1 MTSTPPNPDSPS
13 RSDTPSIARPP
24 TNTDRPPLPGY
35 RLAKLEVYNWGTFDG
50 AVYSVQPRGQTT
62 LLVGENGSGKSTLV
76 DALLTLLVRPQTRNY
91 NVAAGAAR
99 NERDE
104 KTYIRGAYDR
114 TVGEGGRPQIQ
125 YLRNGNGHY
134 TALLASFS
142 NAASDSIFSICQVL
156 YLNNENAV
164 EKVYAYCE
172 SERGIVR
179 DLGELG
185 TGSSIARTLKERGF
199 KTTSSYKEY
208 FQWLQRKTGFLAKA
222 MDIFNQTVAVKDVQ
236 RLDEFIRQH
245 MLERK
250 PFNERVGRLLTH
262 FAELSEAHRMLV
274 RVRQQDELLR
284 PIVEAGQRYQTRL
297 EELELAKLRLSAIR
311 FFFADRAVQLLEP
324 LCSQWQQQIQNFNED
339 ILRLEK
345 LQDRLR
351 NEIARL
357 ELEIENAGGDRLRQ
371 LPGLIEQAEAI
382 AKVKANY
389 RARFESQLISAG
401 ISVQVTSPEQFAKVR
416 KESHARRTKL
426 LDERQQKRSQESAL
440 QFEIGSLTRQ
450 LFVDRSEAEALEKR
464 KGNLPE
470 SFIAVRDAIC
480 RDLKLAPS
488 DLPFAA
494 ELIAVNPKEREW
506 ESSVEQVLH
515 SFARSLLVSP
525 DYYARVA
532 GYVDRTRLVDGRGQG
547 QRLVYLRVGSKAK
560 LGQSPQS
567 SSPTVT
573 STSQPINSHAR
584 LMHKLEF
591 PDHPLAPWVRSEIQS
606 RFDYVACETI
616 EEFQKLDAAAMTKNR
631 HIKSGNARHE
641 KDDRQMP
648 DDRRHFVLG
657 WDNRQK
663 RLSLA
668 EAIRRGNEDLQQL
681 QARSQ
686 KLNAET
692 DRITGAIE
700 ALDQA
705 LQTEDFD
712 AIDNSRH
719 EFEASQLRLER
730 QRIEE
735 SDDRIREL
743 KAQCS
748 DRRAEAMGHQ
758 QDRDHAIAQRTM
770 RERELNDGN
779 CLLEAGRSTLRRAA
793 ADGTLPQASEQFDS
807 LQDSLKEPLS
817 VQNLGTL
824 PSETERLQREYVE
837 RLQERLVPIARDMTS
852 GMTRFLKKFPD
863 EQIDLDADVGSLS
876 SFVALFERISVDD
889 LPKHEERF
897 KRRLNE
903 NVLNEIGLLH
913 GGLEDERD
921 EIRDKIEQLNTA
933 LKLLEWKTGT
943 FMRLEPTDVQDR
955 EIQDFRRDLAGCLTG
970 TLDGSPEANETT
982 FVRIEKFVAKL
993 RDDGNTRWREKVVDV
1008 RNWFNFAA
1016 REIIKE
1022 TGEPRS
1028 YYDGGTGQSGGEKGK
1043 LAFLV
1048 LVAAIAYQYD
1058 LDPDS
1063 TMSERFQFVMVDE
1076 MFSRSDDAHAE
1087 YALDLFARFGLQ
1099 LLIVAPLDAKA
1110 RVTEP
1115 YVGTYLHVVKNK
1127 QTNRSELIA
1136 ITADQLN
1143 DFVDA

>member
-1 MTSTPPNPDSPS
+1 MTLT
-13 RSDTPSIARPP
+13 P
-24 TNTDRPPLPGY
+24 TNSDRPPLPGY

-50 AVYSVQPRGQTT
+50 AVYSVLPRGQTT

-91 NVAAGAAR
+91 NVAAGATK

-114 TVGEGGRPQIQ
+114 TIGEGGRPQIQ
-125 YLRNGNGHY
+125 YLRNGTGHY
-134 TALLASFS
+134 TALLACFS
-142 NAASDSIFSICQVL
+142 NAAAGTVFTICQVL

-185 TGSSIARTLKERGF
+185 TGSSIARTLKDRGF

-236 RLDEFIRQH
+236 RLDDFIRQH

-250 PFNERVGRLLTH
+250 PWNERVGRLLTH

-284 PIVEAGQRYQTRL
+284 PIVEAGRRYQLRL
-297 EELELAKLRLSAIR
+297 EELDLAKLRLSAIR
-311 FFFADRAVQLLEP
+311 YFFADRTVQLLEP
-324 LCSQWQQQIQNFNED
+324 MCSQWQQQIQNLNED
-339 ILRLEK
+339 IVLLEK
-345 LQDRLR
+345 RQDRLR
-351 NEIARL
+351 NEMARL

-389 RARFESQLISAG
+389 RARFESQLMTAG
-401 ISVQVTSPEQFAKVR
+401 ITVQVTSPDQFAKVR
-416 KESHARRTKL
+416 KESHARRVKL
-426 LDERQQKRSQESAL
+426 LEERQQKRSQESAL

-450 LFVDRSEAEALEKR
+450 LVEDRSEAEALEKR

-532 GYVDRTRLVDGRGQG
+532 GYVDRTRLIDGRGQG
-547 QRLVYLRVGSKAK
+547 QRLVYLRVGSKSK
-560 LGQSPQS
+560 TGQ
-567 SSPTVT
+567 PT
-573 STSQPINSHAR
+573 SGAQPTTAQPTLIQ
-584 LMHKLEF
+584 KLEF
-591 PDHPLAPWVRSEIQS
+591 PDHPLTPWVRSEIQQ

-616 EEFQKLDAAAMTKNR
+616 DEFQKLDSAAMTKNR

-668 EAIRRGNEDLQQL
+668 DAIRRGNEDLQQL
-681 QARSQ
+681 QTRSQ
-686 KLNAET
+686 RLNAET
-692 DRITGAIE
+692 DRITSAVE

-705 LQTEDFD
+705 LKTEEFD

-719 EFEASQLRLER
+719 EFEASQLKMER

-743 KAQCS
+743 KKQSA
-748 DRRAEAMGHQ
+748 DRKAEAMGHQ
-758 QDRDHAIAQRTM
+758 QDRDQAIAQRTM

-779 CLLEAGRSTLRRAA
+779 RLLESARVTLRRA
-793 ADGTLPQASEQFDS
+793 GTEGVLVQASEQFDS
-807 LQDSLKEPLS
+807 LNDSLKEPLS
-817 VQNLGTL
+817 IQNLGTL
-824 PSETERLQREYVE
+824 PADTERLQREQVDS
-837 RLQERLVPIARDMTS
+837 LQERLVPIARDMTS

-863 EQIDLDADVGSLS
+863 EQIDLDADVAALS

-913 GGLEDERD
+913 GGLEDERQ

-970 TLDGSPEANETT
+970 TLDGSPEANEAT

-1058 LDPDS
+1058 LDPDA
-1063 TMSERFQFVMVDE
+1063 TQSERFQFVMVDE

-1127 QTNRSELIA
+1127 QTNRSELLS
-1136 ITADQLN
+1136 ITADELK
-1143 DFVDA
+1143 DFIEA

>member
-1 MTSTPPNPDSPS
+1 MTTTKAHSGSPLN
-13 RSDTPSIARPP
+13 A
-24 TNTDRPPLPGY
+24 DRPPLPGY

-91 NVAAGAAR
+91 NVAAGATR

-142 NAASDSIFSICQVL
+142 NAAADTVFTICQVL

-185 TGSSIARTLKERGF
+185 TGSSIARTLKDRGF

-250 PFNERVGRLLTH
+250 PWNERVGRLLTH

-284 PIVEAGQRYQTRL
+284 PIVESGQRYQLRL
-297 EELELAKLRLSAIR
+297 AELDLAKLRLHAIR
-311 FFFADRAVQLLEP
+311 FFFADRTVQLLEP
-324 LCSQWQQQIQNFNED
+324 MCSQWLQQIQNLNED
-339 ILRLEK
+339 IVRLEK

-416 KESHARRTKL
+416 KESHARRAKR
-426 LDERQQKRSQESAL
+426 LDERLQKRSLESAL

-450 LFVDRSEAEALEKR
+450 LSEDRSEAEALEKR

-525 DYYARVA
+525 DFYARVA

-547 QRLVYLRVGSKAK
+547 QRLVYLRVGSKSK
-560 LGQSPQS
+560 TGQLS
-567 SSPTVT
+567 SV
-573 STSQPINSHAR
+573 SQPSEAQTR

-591 PDHPLAPWVRSEIQS
+591 PDHPLSPWVRSEIRS

-616 EEFQKLDAAAMTKNR
+616 EEFQKLDSAAMTKNR

-668 EAIRRGNEDLQQL
+668 EAIRRASEDLQQL
-681 QARSQ
+681 HTRSQ

-692 DRITGAIE
+692 DRITGAVE

-705 LQTEDFD
+705 LKTEDFD

-719 EFEASQLRLER
+719 EYEASQMRLER

-743 KAQCS
+743 KAHCS
-748 DRRAEAMGHQ
+748 DRRAEALGHQ
-758 QDRDHAIAQRTM
+758 QDRDSAIAQRTM

-779 CLLEAGRSTLRRAA
+779 RLLEGARSALLRAESE
-793 ADGTLPQASEQFDS
+793 GTLDQASEQFDS
-807 LQDSLKEPLS
+807 LQDDLKEPLS
-817 VQNLGTL
+817 IQNLGTL
-824 PSETERLQREYVE
+824 PGETERLQREHVD
-837 RLQERLVPIARDMTS
+837 RLQERLIPIARDMTS

-921 EIRDKIEQLNTA
+921 EIRDKIEQLNSA
-933 LKLLEWKTGT
+933 LKLLEWKAGT

-970 TLDGSPEANETT
+970 TLDGSPEANEST

-1016 REIIKE
+1016 REIVKE
-1022 TGEPRS
+1022 TGEARS

-1058 LDPDS
+1058 LDPDA
-1063 TMSERFQFVMVDE
+1063 TKSERFQFVMVDE

-1127 QTNRSELIA
+1127 QTNRSELIS
-1136 ITADQLN
+1136 ITASQLN
-1143 DFVDA
+1143 DYVEA

>member
-1 MTSTPPNPDSPS
+1 MTTTHSKSRKTIDQNMPS
-13 RSDTPSIARPP
+13 DLP
-24 TNTDRPPLPGY
+24 TNEISPTGSDRPPLPGY

-91 NVAAGAAR
+91 NVAAGASR

-114 TVGEGGRPQIQ
+114 TVGDGGRPQIQ

-142 NAASDSIFSICQVL
+142 NAAAGSMFTICQVL

-164 EKVYAYCE
+164 EKVYAYCD

-185 TGSSIARTLKERGF
+185 TGSSIARTLKDRGF

-250 PFNERVGRLLTH
+250 PWNERVGRLLTH

-284 PIVEAGQRYQTRL
+284 PIVEAGQRYQSRL
-297 EELELAKLRLSAIR
+297 EELELSKLRLSAIR
-311 FFFADRAVQLLEP
+311 FFFADRTVQLLEP
-324 LCSQWQQQIQNFNED
+324 MCSQWQQQIQNLNED

-351 NEIARL
+351 SEIARL
-357 ELEIENAGGDRLRQ
+357 EFEIENAGGDRLRQ

-389 RARFESQLISAG
+389 RARFESQLVSAG

-416 KESHARRTKL
+416 KESHARRAKL
-426 LDERQQKRSQESAL
+426 LEERQQKRTQESSL

-450 LFVDRSEAEALEKR
+450 LFEDRSEAEALEKR

-525 DYYARVA
+525 DFYARVA
-532 GYVDRTRLVDGRGQG
+532 GYVDRTRLVDGRGHG

-560 LGQSPQS
+560 SGPLTPASQAS
-567 SSPTVT
+567 SSQ
-573 STSQPINSHAR
+573 SR

-591 PDHPLAPWVRSEIQS
+591 PDHPLVPWVRSEIQS

-616 EEFQKLDAAAMTKNR
+616 EEFQKLDSAAMTKNR

-668 EAIRRGNEDLQQL
+668 EAIRRGTEDLQQL
-681 QARSQ
+681 QTRSQ
-686 KLNAET
+686 KLHAET

-705 LQTEDFD
+705 LKTEDFD

-719 EFEASQLRLER
+719 EFEASQLKLER

-748 DRRAEAMGHQ
+748 DRRAEAVGHQ
-758 QDRDHAIAQRTM
+758 QDRDQAIAQRTM
-770 RERELNDGN
+770 RERELYDGN
-779 CLLEAGRSTLRRAA
+779 RLLESARSALRRAA
-793 ADGTLPQASEQFDS
+793 TEGTLTSATEQFES

-817 VQNLGTL
+817 IQNLGTL
-824 PSETERLQREYVE
+824 PGETERLQRECVD
-837 RLQERLVPIARDMTS
+837 RLQERLVPIAREMTS

-863 EQIDLDADVGSLS
+863 EQIELDADVGSLS

-933 LKLLEWKTGT
+933 LKLLEWKSGT

-970 TLDGSPEANETT
+970 TLDGSPEANEAT

-1016 REIIKE
+1016 REIVKE

-1058 LDPDS
+1058 LDPDA
-1063 TMSERFQFVMVDE
+1063 TTSERFQFVMVDE

-1127 QTNRSELIA
+1127 QTNRSELIS

-1143 DFVDA
+1143 DFVDS

>member
-1 MTSTPPNPDSPS
+1 M
-13 RSDTPSIARPP
+13 
-24 TNTDRPPLPGY
+24 TNTPINSDRPPLPGY

-50 AVYSVQPRGQTT
+50 SVYSVQPRGQTT

-76 DALLTLLVRPQTRNY
+76 DALLTLLVRPQSRNY
-91 NVAAGAAR
+91 NVAAGATK

-134 TALLASFS
+134 TALLASFT
-142 NAASDSIFSICQVL
+142 NAAADTVFSVCQVL
-156 YLNNENAV
+156 YLNNDNAV
-164 EKVYAYCE
+164 EKVYAYSE

-185 TGSSIARTLKERGF
+185 TGSSIARTLKDRGF

-208 FQWLQRKTGFLAKA
+208 FQWLQRKTGFRPKA

-250 PFNERVGRLLTH
+250 PWNERVGRLLTH
-262 FAELSEAHRMLV
+262 FAELSEAHRMLL

-284 PIVEAGQRYQTRL
+284 PIVEAGQRYQLRL
-297 EELELAKLRLSAIR
+297 DELQLAKLRLSSIR
-311 FFFADRAVQLLEP
+311 PFFAHRAVQLLEP
-324 LCSQWQQQIQNFNED
+324 KCSHWQQQIQNGNED

-345 LQDRLR
+345 RLDRLR
-351 NEIARL
+351 NDIARL
-357 ELEIENAGGDRLRQ
+357 EMEIENAGGDRLRQ

-382 AKVKANY
+382 AKIKAMF
-389 RARFESQLISAG
+389 RARFESQLVSAG
-401 ISVQVTSPEQFAKVR
+401 ISVQLNSPDQFANVR
-416 KESHARRTKL
+416 TESHARRLKL
-426 LDERQQKRSQESAL
+426 LDERQQMRLLDSTL
-440 QFEIGSLTRQ
+440 QFEMGSLTRQ
-450 LFVDRSEAEALEKR
+450 LIEDRAEAEALEKR

-494 ELIAVNPKEREW
+494 ELIAIIPEEREW

-515 SFARSLLVSP
+515 SFARSLLVSS
-525 DYYARVA
+525 DYYARIA
-532 GYVDRTRLVDGRGQG
+532 TYVNRTRLIDGRGQG
-547 QRLVYLRVGSKAK
+547 QRLVYLHVGATAK
-560 LGQSPQS
+560 TGPSAS
-567 SSPTVT
+567 I
-573 STSQPINSHAR
+573 SQPRKGHAT
-584 LMHKLEF
+584 LFQKLEF
-591 PDHPLAPWVRSEIQS
+591 PEHPLSSWVRSEIHQ
-606 RFDYVACETI
+606 RFDYVACETM
-616 EEFQKLDAAAMTKNR
+616 EEFQKLDSAAMTKNR

-641 KDDRQMP
+641 KNDRQMP

-663 RLSLA
+663 RLNLA
-668 EAIRRGNEDLQQL
+668 DAIRRVNEDLQQL
-681 QARSQ
+681 QTRSQ
-686 KLNAET
+686 KLNAEA

-700 ALDQA
+700 SLDQV
-705 LQTEDFD
+705 LKTEDFD

-719 EFEASQLRLER
+719 DYDASQWKLER

-735 SDDRIREL
+735 TDDRIREL
-743 KAQCS
+743 KAQCA
-748 DRRAEAMGHQ
+748 DRRSEATGHQ
-758 QDRDHAIAQRTM
+758 QDRDLSIAQRTM
-770 RERELNDGN
+770 REREFSDGN
-779 CLLEAGRSTLRRAA
+779 RLLESARTTLRRALT
-793 ADGTLPQASEQFDS
+793 DGALALATEHFDS
-807 LQDSLKEPLS
+807 LHDALKEPLS
-817 VQNLGTL
+817 IQNMGTL
-824 PSETERLQREYVE
+824 PSETERLQREQVD
-837 RLQERLVPIARDMTS
+837 RLQERLIPVAKDMTS
-852 GMTRFLKKFPD
+852 GMTKFLKKFPD
-863 EQIDLDADVGSLS
+863 EQIDLDADVSSHS
-876 SFVALFERISVDD
+876 SFVALFERISIDD

-913 GGLEDERD
+913 GGLEDERA
-921 EIRDKIEQLNTA
+921 EIREKIEQLNTA
-933 LKLLEWKTGT
+933 LLLLEWKTGT

-955 EIQDFRRDLAGCLTG
+955 EIQDFRRDLATCLTG
-970 TLDGSPEANETT
+970 ILDGTPEANEAT

-1016 REIIKE
+1016 REIVKD

-1058 LDPDS
+1058 LDPDAALS
-1063 TMSERFQFVMVDE
+1063 DRFQFVMVDE

-1127 QTNRSELIA
+1127 QTNRSELLS
-1136 ITADQLN
+1136 ITADELK
-1143 DFVDA
+1143 DYVEATIV

>member
-1 MTSTPPNPDSPS
+1 MTLTPANS
-13 RSDTPSIARPP
+13 
-24 TNTDRPPLPGY
+24 DRPPLPGY

-50 AVYSVQPRGQTT
+50 AVYSVLPRGQTT

-91 NVAAGAAR
+91 NVAAGATK

-114 TVGEGGRPQIQ
+114 TIGEGGRPQIQ
-125 YLRNGNGHY
+125 YLRTGSGHY
-134 TALLASFS
+134 TALLACFS
-142 NAASDSIFSICQVL
+142 NAAAGTVFTICQVL

-172 SERGIVR
+172 LERGIVR

-185 TGSSIARTLKERGF
+185 TGSSIARTLKDRGF

-236 RLDEFIRQH
+236 RLDDFIRQH

-250 PFNERVGRLLTH
+250 PWNERVGRLLTH

-284 PIVEAGQRYQTRL
+284 PIVEAGQRYQLRL
-297 EELELAKLRLSAIR
+297 EELDLAKLRLSAIR
-311 FFFADRAVQLLEP
+311 YFFADRTVQLLEP
-324 LCSQWQQQIQNFNED
+324 MCSQWQQQIQNLNED

-351 NEIARL
+351 NEMARL

-382 AKVKANY
+382 AKVKATY
-389 RARFESQLISAG
+389 RARFESQLMTAG
-401 ISVQVTSPEQFAKVR
+401 ITVQVTSPDQFAKVR
-416 KESHARRTKL
+416 KESHARRVKL
-426 LDERQQKRSQESAL
+426 LEERQQKRSQESAL

-450 LFVDRSEAEALEKR
+450 LVEDRAEAEALEKR

-494 ELIAVNPKEREW
+494 ELIAVNPREREW

-532 GYVDRTRLVDGRGQG
+532 GYVDRTRLIDGRGQG
-547 QRLVYLRVGSKAK
+547 QRLVYLRVGSKSK
-560 LGQSPQS
+560 TG
-567 SSPTVT
+567 
-573 STSQPINSHAR
+573 QPIAGAHPSKAQAT
-584 LMHKLEF
+584 LIQKLEF
-591 PDHPLAPWVRSEIQS
+591 PDHPLTPWVRSEIQQ

-616 EEFQKLDAAAMTKNR
+616 EEFQKLDSAAMTKNR

-668 EAIRRGNEDLQQL
+668 DAIRRGNEDLQQL
-681 QARSQ
+681 QTRSQ
-686 KLNAET
+686 KLNVET
-692 DRITGAIE
+692 DRITSAVE

-705 LQTEDFD
+705 LKTEEFD

-719 EFEASQLRLER
+719 EFEASQLKLER

-743 KAQCS
+743 KKQSA
-748 DRRAEAMGHQ
+748 DRKAEAMGHQ
-758 QDRDHAIAQRTM
+758 QDRDQAIAQRTM

-779 CLLEAGRSTLRRAA
+779 RVLESAKVTLRRAA
-793 ADGTLPQASEQFDS
+793 TEGTLVRATEQFDS
-807 LQDSLKEPLS
+807 LQEALNEPLS
-817 VQNLGTL
+817 IQNLGTL
-824 PSETERLQREYVE
+824 PGDTERLQREQVDS
-837 RLQERLVPIARDMTS
+837 LQERLVPIARDMTS

-863 EQIDLDADVGSLS
+863 EQIDLDADVAALS

-913 GGLEDERD
+913 GGLEDERQ

-970 TLDGSPEANETT
+970 TLDGSPEANEAT

-1048 LVAAIAYQYD
+1048 LVAAIAYQYN
-1058 LDPDS
+1058 LDPDA
-1063 TMSERFQFVMVDE
+1063 TQSERFQFVMVDE

-1127 QTNRSELIA
+1127 QTNRSELLS
-1136 ITADQLN
+1136 ITADELK
-1143 DFVDA
+1143 DFVEA

>member
-1 MTSTPPNPDSPS
+1 MSNANSHGE
-13 RSDTPSIARPP
+13 
-24 TNTDRPPLPGY
+24 RPPLPGF
-35 RLAKLEVYNWGTFDG
+35 RLSKLEVYNWGTFDG
-50 AVYSVQPRGQTT
+50 TVYSVQPRGQTT

-91 NVAAGAAR
+91 NVAAGAAK

-114 TVGEGGRPQIQ
+114 TVGESGRPQIQ
-125 YLRNGNGHY
+125 YLRSGTGHY
-134 TALLASFS
+134 TALLAVFS
-142 NAASDSIFSICQVL
+142 NEAKNSVFTICQIL
-156 YLNNENAV
+156 YLNNENSV
-164 EKVYAYCE
+164 EKVYALSE
-172 SERGIVR
+172 SDRSIVR

-185 TGSSIARTLKERGF
+185 AGAAIARTLRDRGF
-199 KTTSSYKEY
+199 KTTGSYKEY
-208 FQWLQRKTGFLAKA
+208 FQWLQKKTGFRAKA

-250 PFNERVGRLLTH
+250 PWNERVGRLLSH
-262 FAELSEAHRMLV
+262 FNELSEAHRMLV

-284 PIVEAGQRYQTRL
+284 PIVEAGERYRVRL
-297 EELELAKLRLSAIR
+297 EEWTRSKELLAAVQY
-311 FFFADRAVQLLEP
+311 FFADRTVQLLEP
-324 LCSQWQQQIQNFNED
+324 ICSQWQQQIQNLNDD

-371 LPGLIEQAEAI
+371 LPGLIEQAESI
-382 AKVKANY
+382 AKSKAKF
-389 RARFESQLISAG
+389 RAMFEAQLQLAG
-401 ISVQVTSPEQFAKVR
+401 LVIQVTSPEQFAKVR
-416 KESHARRTKL
+416 KESHARRAKL
-426 LDERQQKRSQESAL
+426 VEERQTKRTQDGAL
-440 QFEIGSLTRQ
+440 QYQIGSLRQ
-450 LFVDRSEAEALEKR
+450 QLTEDRSELEALEKR

-470 SFIAVRDAIC
+470 SFISLRDTLC
-480 RDLKLAPS
+480 RDLKIAPS

-494 ELIAVNPKEREW
+494 ELISIIPKEREW
-506 ESSVEQVLH
+506 EASVEQVMY
-515 SFARSLLVSP
+515 SFARSLLVSQ
-525 DYYARVA
+525 DFYARVA

-547 QRLVYLRVGSKAK
+547 QRLVYLKVGSRA
-560 LGQSPQS
+560 GQEKQMTAPGNQGKQ
-567 SSPTVT
+567 TLLKK
-573 STSQPINSHAR
+573 I
-584 LMHKLEF
+584 EF
-591 PDHPLAPWVRSEIQS
+591 PDHPLVPWVRSEIQQ
-606 RFDYVACETI
+606 RFDYLACETI
-616 EEFQKLDAAAMTKNR
+616 EEFQRADSAAMTRNR

-648 DDRRHFVLG
+648 NDRRNFVLG

-668 EAIRRGNEDLQQL
+668 ESIREAESDLEQL
-681 QARSQ
+681 QSRSA
-686 KLNAET
+686 KLSVDI
-692 DRITGAIE
+692 DRITAAIE

-705 LQTEDFD
+705 LKTDDFD

-719 EFEASQLRLER
+719 EYEASQLKLER
-730 QRIEE
+730 QRLEE

-743 KAQCS
+743 KLQCS
-748 DRRAEAMGHQ
+748 DRRAEAAGHQ
-758 QDRDHAIAQRTM
+758 QDRDQAIAHRTT
-770 RERELNDGN
+770 REREL
-779 CLLEAGRSTLRRAA
+779 R
-793 ADGTLPQASEQFDS
+793 DGTRLLTTAQEKLQKAQSDGSLVIATQQFEALRS
-807 LQDSLKEPLS
+807 LIKEPLTIA
-817 VQNLGTL
+817 NLDAL
-824 PSETERLQREYVE
+824 PKKTEETYRDRSEQLKDRLIPAERDV
-837 RLQERLVPIARDMTS
+837 TS
-852 GMTRFLKKFPD
+852 GMSKFIRHFPD
-863 EQIDLDADVGSLS
+863 EQIDKDVNIESLS
-876 SFVALFERISVDD
+876 SFVALYERISMDD

-903 NVLNEIGLLH
+903 NVVNEIGLLH
-913 GGLEDERD
+913 GGLEDERQ
-921 EIRDKIEQLNTA
+921 EIRDKIEQLNSA
-933 LKLLEWKTGT
+933 LKLLEWKPGT
-943 FMRLEPTDVQDR
+943 YMRLEPSDVQDR
-955 EIQDFRRDLAGCLTG
+955 EIQDFRRDLSSCLSG
-970 TLDGSPEANETT
+970 TLDGTPEVNEAT

-1016 REIIKE
+1016 REIIKQ
-1022 TGEPRS
+1022 TGEARS
-1028 YYDGGTGQSGGEKGK
+1028 FYDGGTGQSGGEKGK

-1058 LDPDS
+1058 LDPDGLPGD
-1063 TMSERFQFVMVDE
+1063 RFHFVMVDE

-1127 QTNRSELIA
+1127 QTNRSELIS
-1136 ITADQLN
+1136 ITAEAFN
-1143 DFVDA
+1143 DMVESPD

>member
-1 MTSTPPNPDSPS
+1 MTLT
-13 RSDTPSIARPP
+13 P
-24 TNTDRPPLPGY
+24 TNSDRPPLPGY

-50 AVYSVQPRGQTT
+50 AVYSVLPRGQTT

-91 NVAAGAAR
+91 NVAAGAAK

-114 TVGEGGRPQIQ
+114 TIGEGGRPQIQ
-125 YLRNGNGHY
+125 YLRNGTGHY
-134 TALLASFS
+134 TALLACFS
-142 NAASDSIFSICQVL
+142 NAAAGTVFSICQVL

-185 TGSSIARTLKERGF
+185 TGSSIARTLKDRGF

-236 RLDEFIRQH
+236 RLDDFIRQH

-250 PFNERVGRLLTH
+250 PWNERVGRLLTH

-284 PIVEAGQRYQTRL
+284 PIVEAGQRYQLRL
-297 EELELAKLRLSAIR
+297 EELDLSKLRLSAIR
-311 FFFADRAVQLLEP
+311 YFFADRIVQLLEP
-324 LCSQWQQQIQNFNED
+324 MCSQWQQQIQNLNED
-339 ILRLEK
+339 IVRLEK

-351 NEIARL
+351 NEMARL

-389 RARFESQLISAG
+389 RARFESQLVSAG
-401 ISVQVTSPEQFAKVR
+401 ISVQVTSPDQFAKVR
-416 KESHARRTKL
+416 KESHARRIKL
-426 LDERQQKRSQESAL
+426 LEERQQKRSLESAL

-450 LFVDRSEAEALEKR
+450 LVEDRSEAEALEKR

-532 GYVDRTRLVDGRGQG
+532 GYVDRTRLIDGRGQG
-547 QRLVYLRVGSKAK
+547 QRLVYLRVGSKSK
-560 LGQSPQS
+560 
-567 SSPTVT
+567 
-573 STSQPINSHAR
+573 TSQPISGAPTAR
-584 LMHKLEF
+584 AQPTLIQKLEF
-591 PDHPLAPWVRSEIQS
+591 PDHPLTPWVRSEIQQ

-616 EEFQKLDAAAMTKNR
+616 EDFQKLDSAAMTKNR

-668 EAIRRGNEDLQQL
+668 DAIRQGNEDLQQL
-681 QARSQ
+681 QTRSQ

-692 DRITGAIE
+692 DRITSAVE

-705 LQTEDFD
+705 LKTEEFD

-719 EFEASQLRLER
+719 EFEASQLKMER

-743 KAQCS
+743 KKQSA
-748 DRRAEAMGHQ
+748 DRKAEAMGHQ
-758 QDRDHAIAQRTM
+758 QDRDQAIAQRTM

-779 CLLEAGRSTLRRAA
+779 RLLESARITLRRA
-793 ADGTLPQASEQFDS
+793 GTEGVLVQATEQFDS
-807 LQDSLKEPLS
+807 LNDALKEPLS
-817 VQNLGTL
+817 IQNLGTL
-824 PSETERLQREYVE
+824 PADTERLQREQVDS
-837 RLQERLVPIARDMTS
+837 LQERLIPIARDMTS

-863 EQIDLDADVGSLS
+863 EQIDLDADVAALS

-913 GGLEDERD
+913 GGLEDERQ

-970 TLDGSPEANETT
+970 TLDGSPEANEAT

-1048 LVAAIAYQYD
+1048 LVAAIAYQYN
-1058 LDPDS
+1058 LDPDAAQ
-1063 TMSERFQFVMVDE
+1063 SERFQFVMVDE

-1127 QTNRSELIA
+1127 QTNRSELIS
-1136 ITADQLN
+1136 ITADELK
-1143 DFVDA
+1143 DFVEA

>member
-1 MTSTPPNPDSPS
+1 MNLTPANS
-13 RSDTPSIARPP
+13 
-24 TNTDRPPLPGY
+24 DRPPLPGY

-91 NVAAGAAR
+91 NVAAGASK

-114 TVGEGGRPQIQ
+114 TVGEAGRPQIQ
-125 YLRNGNGHY
+125 YLRNGTGHY

-142 NAASDSIFSICQVL
+142 NAAAETVFTICQVL

-164 EKVYAYCE
+164 EKVYAYCD
-172 SERGIVR
+172 SERSIVR

-185 TGSSIARTLKERGF
+185 TGSSIARVLKERGF
-199 KTTSSYKEY
+199 KTSSSYKEY

-250 PFNERVGRLLTH
+250 PWNERVGRLLTH

-284 PIVEAGQRYQTRL
+284 PIVESGQRYQLRL
-297 EELELAKLRLSAIR
+297 QELDLAKLRLNAMR
-311 FFFADRAVQLLEP
+311 FFFADRTVQLLEP
-324 LCSQWQQQIQNFNED
+324 MCSLWQQQIQNLNED
-339 ILRLEK
+339 IRRLEK
-345 LQDRLR
+345 QQDRLR

-371 LPGLIEQAEAI
+371 LPGLIEQAESI
-382 AKVKANY
+382 AKVKAAY
-389 RARFESQLISAG
+389 RARFEAQLHSAG
-401 ISVQVTSPEQFAKVR
+401 IFVQLTSPDQFTKVR
-416 KESHARRTKL
+416 KESHVRRAKL
-426 LDERQQKRSQESAL
+426 LEERQQKRTQESHL
-440 QFEIGSLTRQ
+440 QFEIGSLSRQ
-450 LFVDRSEAEALEKR
+450 LAEDHSEAEALEKR

-515 SFARSLLVSP
+515 SFARSLLVSQ

-532 GYVDRTRLVDGRGQG
+532 GYVDRTRLIDGRGHG
-547 QRLVYLRVGSKAK
+547 QRLVYLRVGSKANTTPTSF
-560 LGQSPQS
+560 GSPS
-567 SSPTVT
+567 NKGKATL
-573 STSQPINSHAR
+573 I
-584 LMHKLEF
+584 HKLEF
-591 PDHPLAPWVRSEIQS
+591 PDHPLTPWVRSEIQN

-616 EEFQKLDAAAMTKNR
+616 EEFQKLDSAAMTKNR

-686 KLNAET
+686 SLHEQA

-705 LQTEDFD
+705 LMTEDFD

-719 EFEASQLRLER
+719 EFEASQLKLER

-743 KAQCS
+743 KAQCA
-748 DRRAEAMGHQ
+748 DRRAEAAGHQ
-758 QDRDHAIAQRTM
+758 QDRDQAIAQRTM

-779 CLLEAGRSTLRRAA
+779 RLLESGHNTLRRADTEGVLA
-793 ADGTLPQASEQFDS
+793 HATEQFESIHSD
-807 LQDSLKEPLS
+807 LKEPLS
-817 VQNLGTL
+817 IQNLGIL
-824 PSETERLQREYVE
+824 PSETERLQREQVE
-837 RLQERLVPIARDMTS
+837 KLQDRIVPIAKDMTS

-933 LKLLEWKTGT
+933 LKLLEWKSGT

-955 EIQDFRRDLAGCLTG
+955 EIQEFRRDLAGCLNG
-970 TLDGSPEANETT
+970 TLDGSPEANEST

-993 RDDGNTRWREKVVDV
+993 RDDGNSRWREKVVDV

-1022 TGEPRS
+1022 TGEARS

-1058 LDPDS
+1058 LDPDA
-1063 TMSERFQFVMVDE
+1063 TQSERFQFVMVDE

-1127 QTNRSELIA
+1127 QTNRSELLS
-1136 ITADQLN
+1136 ITADELR

>member
-1 MTSTPPNPDSPS
+1 MIDLPEQKDQLQS
-13 RSDTPSIARPP
+13 
-24 TNTDRPPLPGY
+24 DRPPLPGY
-35 RLAKLEVYNWGTFDG
+35 RLAKLEVYNWGTFDSS
-50 AVYSVQPRGQTT
+50 VYSVQPRGQTT

-91 NVAAGAAR
+91 NVAAGAHR

-125 YLRNGNGHY
+125 YLRNGSGHY
-134 TALLASFS
+134 TALLATFS
-142 NAASDSIFSICQVL
+142 NAAAGTAFSVCQVL
-156 YLNNENAV
+156 YLNHENAV
-164 EKVYAYCE
+164 EKVYAYCD

-185 TGSSIARTLKERGF
+185 TGSSIARTLKDRGF

-208 FQWLQRKTGFLAKA
+208 FQWLQRKTCFRAKA

-250 PFNERVGRLLTH
+250 PWNERVGRLLTH

-284 PIVEAGQRYQTRL
+284 PVMEAGQRYQGKV
-297 EELELAKLRLSAIR
+297 EELSLARQRLSAIR
-311 FFFADRAVQLLEP
+311 FFFADRAVQLLSP
-324 LCSQWQQQIQNFNED
+324 LCSLWQQQIQNLNED

-345 LQDRLR
+345 MQDRLR

-357 ELEIENAGGDRLRQ
+357 ELEMENAGGDRLRQ

-389 RARFESQLISAG
+389 RARFESQLQSAG
-401 ISVQVTSPEQFAKVR
+401 LTVLVTSPEQFAKVR
-416 KESHARRTKL
+416 KESHARRNKL
-426 LDERQQKRSQESAL
+426 IEERLHNRTQDSSL
-440 QFEIGSLTRQ
+440 QFEIGSLIRQ
-450 LFVDRSEAEALEKR
+450 LQVDRAEADALERR

-470 SFIAVRDAIC
+470 SFIAVRDVIC

-488 DLPFAA
+488 DLPFVA
-494 ELIAVNPKEREW
+494 ELIAVNPMEREW

-547 QRLVYLRVGSKAK
+547 QRLVYLRVNSRAK
-560 LGQSPQS
+560 
-567 SSPTVT
+567 
-573 STSQPINSHAR
+573 STSSASPSHSAKDR
-584 LMHKLEF
+584 GTLFHKLEF
-591 PDHPLAPWVRSEIQS
+591 PDHPLTPWVRAEIQQ

-616 EEFQKLDAAAMTKNR
+616 EEFQKIESAAMTKNR
-631 HIKSGNARHE
+631 HTKSGNARHE
-641 KDDRQMP
+641 KDDRQIP

-681 QARSQ
+681 QTRSQ
-686 KLNAET
+686 RLHAET

-705 LQTEDFD
+705 LKTEEFD

-719 EFEASQLRLER
+719 EFEASQLRLEK

-743 KAQCS
+743 KNQCS
-748 DRRAEAMGHQ
+748 DRRAEAAGHQ
-758 QDRDHAIAQRTM
+758 QDRDQSIAQRTM
-770 RERELNDGN
+770 RERELSDGVR
-779 CLLEAGRSTLRRAA
+779 LMESARQTLRRAET
-793 ADGTLPQASEQFDS
+793 DGALAPASEQFDS

-817 VQNLGTL
+817 IQNLGTL
-824 PSETERLQREYVE
+824 PNETERLQQEHVD
-837 RLQERLVPIARDMTS
+837 RLQDRLLPIAKDMTS
-852 GMTRFLKKFPD
+852 GMTKFLKRFPD
-863 EQIDLDADVGSLS
+863 EQIDLDANVDSLS
-876 SFVALFERISVDD
+876 SFVALFERISIDD

-913 GGLEDERD
+913 GGLEDERQ

-933 LKLLEWKTGT
+933 LLLLEWKSGT

-955 EIQDFRRDLAGCLTG
+955 EIQDFRRELAGCLTG
-970 TLDGSPEANETT
+970 TLDGSPEANEAT

-1022 TGEPRS
+1022 TGEARS

-1058 LDPDS
+1058 LDPDAKQ
-1063 TMSERFQFVMVDE
+1063 SERFQFVMVDE

-1127 QTNRSELIA
+1127 QTNRSELLS
-1136 ITADQLN
+1136 ITADELR
-1143 DFVDA
+1143 DFIEA

>member
-1 MTSTPPNPDSPS
+1 MTTTKAHSGSPLN
-13 RSDTPSIARPP
+13 A
-24 TNTDRPPLPGY
+24 DRPPLPGY

-91 NVAAGAAR
+91 NVAAGATR

-142 NAASDSIFSICQVL
+142 NAAADTVFTICQVL

-185 TGSSIARTLKERGF
+185 TGSSIARTLKDRGF

-250 PFNERVGRLLTH
+250 PWNERVGRLLTH

-284 PIVEAGQRYQTRL
+284 PIVESGQRYQLRL
-297 EELELAKLRLSAIR
+297 AELDLAKLRLRAIR
-311 FFFADRAVQLLEP
+311 FFFADRTVQLLEP
-324 LCSQWQQQIQNFNED
+324 MCSQWLQQIQNLNED
-339 ILRLEK
+339 IVRLEK

-416 KESHARRTKL
+416 KESHARRAKL
-426 LDERQQKRSQESAL
+426 LDERLQKRSLESAL

-450 LFVDRSEAEALEKR
+450 LSEDRSEAEALEKR

-525 DYYARVA
+525 DFYARVA

-547 QRLVYLRVGSKAK
+547 QRLVYLRVGSKSK
-560 LGQSPQS
+560 TGQLS
-567 SSPTVT
+567 SV
-573 STSQPINSHAR
+573 SQPSEAQTR

-591 PDHPLAPWVRSEIQS
+591 PDHPLSPWVRSEIRS

-616 EEFQKLDAAAMTKNR
+616 EEFQKLDSAAMTKNR

-668 EAIRRGNEDLQQL
+668 EAIRRANEDLQQL
-681 QARSQ
+681 QTRSQ

-692 DRITGAIE
+692 DRITGAVE

-705 LQTEDFD
+705 LKTEDFD

-719 EFEASQLRLER
+719 EYEASQMRLER

-743 KAQCS
+743 KAHCS
-748 DRRAEAMGHQ
+748 DRRAEALGHQ
-758 QDRDHAIAQRTM
+758 QDRDSAIAQRTM

-779 CLLEAGRSTLRRAA
+779 RLLEGARSALRRAESE
-793 ADGTLPQASEQFDS
+793 GTLDQASEQFDS
-807 LQDSLKEPLS
+807 LQDDLKEPLS
-817 VQNLGTL
+817 IQNLGTL
-824 PSETERLQREYVE
+824 PGETERLQREHVD
-837 RLQERLVPIARDMTS
+837 RLQERLIPIARDMTS

-921 EIRDKIEQLNTA
+921 EIRDKIEQLNSA
-933 LKLLEWKTGT
+933 LKLLEWKAGT

-970 TLDGSPEANETT
+970 TLDGSPEANEST

-1016 REIIKE
+1016 REIVKE
-1022 TGEPRS
+1022 TGEARS

-1058 LDPDS
+1058 LDPDA
-1063 TMSERFQFVMVDE
+1063 TKSERFQFVMVDE

-1127 QTNRSELIA
+1127 QTNRSELIS
-1136 ITADQLN
+1136 ITASQLN
-1143 DFVDA
+1143 DYVEA

>member
-1 MTSTPPNPDSPS
+1 MTLTPANS
-13 RSDTPSIARPP
+13 
-24 TNTDRPPLPGY
+24 DRPPLPGY

-50 AVYSVQPRGQTT
+50 AVYSVLPRGQTT

-91 NVAAGAAR
+91 NVAAGATK

-114 TVGEGGRPQIQ
+114 TIGEGGRPQIQ
-125 YLRNGNGHY
+125 YLRNGSGHY
-134 TALLASFS
+134 TALLACFS
-142 NAASDSIFSICQVL
+142 NAAAGTVFTICQVL

-185 TGSSIARTLKERGF
+185 TGSSIARTLKDRGF

-236 RLDEFIRQH
+236 RLDDFIRQH

-250 PFNERVGRLLTH
+250 PWNERVGRLLTH

-284 PIVEAGQRYQTRL
+284 PIVEAGQRYQLRL
-297 EELELAKLRLSAIR
+297 EELDLAKLRLSAIR
-311 FFFADRAVQLLEP
+311 YFFADRTVQLLEP
-324 LCSQWQQQIQNFNED
+324 MCSQWQQQIQNLNED

-351 NEIARL
+351 NEMARL

-389 RARFESQLISAG
+389 RARFESQLMTAG
-401 ISVQVTSPEQFAKVR
+401 ITVQVTSPDQFAKVR
-416 KESHARRTKL
+416 KESHARRVKL
-426 LDERQQKRSQESAL
+426 LEERQQKRSQESAL

-450 LFVDRSEAEALEKR
+450 LVEDRTEAEALEKR

-494 ELIAVNPKEREW
+494 ELIAVNPREREW

-532 GYVDRTRLVDGRGQG
+532 GYVDRTRLIDGRGQG
-547 QRLVYLRVGSKAK
+547 QRLVYLRVGSKSK
-560 LGQSPQS
+560 TG
-567 SSPTVT
+567 
-573 STSQPINSHAR
+573 QPISGAHPSKAQST
-584 LMHKLEF
+584 LIHKLEF
-591 PDHPLAPWVRSEIQS
+591 PDHPLTPWVRSEIQQ
-606 RFDYVACETI
+606 RFDYVACEAI
-616 EEFQKLDAAAMTKNR
+616 EEFQKLDSAAMTKNR

-668 EAIRRGNEDLQQL
+668 DAIRRGSEDLQQL
-681 QARSQ
+681 QTRSQ
-686 KLNAET
+686 KLNVET
-692 DRITGAIE
+692 DRITSAVE

-705 LQTEDFD
+705 LKTEEFD

-719 EFEASQLRLER
+719 EFEASQLKLER

-743 KAQCS
+743 KKQSA
-748 DRRAEAMGHQ
+748 DRKAEAMGHQ
-758 QDRDHAIAQRTM
+758 QDRDQAIAQRTI

-779 CLLEAGRSTLRRAA
+779 RVLESAKVTLRRAA
-793 ADGTLPQASEQFDS
+793 TEGTLVRATEQFDS
-807 LQDSLKEPLS
+807 LQEALKEPLS
-817 VQNLGTL
+817 IQNLGTL
-824 PSETERLQREYVE
+824 PADTERLQREQVDS
-837 RLQERLVPIARDMTS
+837 LQERLVPIARDMTS

-863 EQIDLDADVGSLS
+863 EQIDLDADVAALS

-913 GGLEDERD
+913 GGLEDERQ

-970 TLDGSPEANETT
+970 TLDGSPEANEAT

-1048 LVAAIAYQYD
+1048 LVAAIAYQYN
-1058 LDPDS
+1058 LDPDA
-1063 TMSERFQFVMVDE
+1063 TQSERFQFVMVDE

-1127 QTNRSELIA
+1127 QTNRSELLS
-1136 ITADQLN
+1136 ITADELK
-1143 DFVDA
+1143 DFVEA

>member
-1 MTSTPPNPDSPS
+1 MSVV
-13 RSDTPSIARPP
+13 P
-24 TNTDRPPLPGY
+24 TTEERPPLQGF
-35 RLAKLEVYNWGTFDG
+35 RLCKLEVYNWGTFDG
-50 AVYSVQPRGQTT
+50 SVYSVQPAGQTT

-76 DALLTLLVRPQTRNY
+76 DAMLTLLVRPQTRNY
-91 NVAAGAAR
+91 NVAAGASK

-114 TVGEGGRPQIQ
+114 TVGDGGRPQIQ
-125 YLRNGNGHY
+125 YLRSGNGHY
-134 TALLASFS
+134 TALLAVFS
-142 NAASDSIFSICQVL
+142 NAISGTSFTICQVL

-185 TGSSIARTLKERGF
+185 TGNSIAKTLRDRGF
-199 KTTSSYKEY
+199 KTSSSYKEY
-208 FQWLQRKTGFLAKA
+208 FQWLQKRTGFRTKA

-236 RLDEFIRQH
+236 RLDEFIRSH

-250 PFNERVGRLLTH
+250 PWSERVGRLLAH
-262 FAELSEAHRMLV
+262 FSELSEAHRMLV

-284 PIVEAGQRYQTRL
+284 PIVEAGKRYR
-297 EELELAKLRLSAIR
+297 LRLQECQHAKELLTAIP
-311 FFFADRAVQLLEP
+311 FFYADQTIALLEP
-324 LCSQWQQQIQNFNED
+324 LCSQWQQQIQNLNED
-339 ILRLEK
+339 INRLEK
-345 LQDRLR
+345 MQDRLR

-357 ELEIENAGGDRLRQ
+357 ELEIEHAGGDRLRQ
-371 LPGLIEQAEAI
+371 LPGLIERAESI
-382 AKVKANY
+382 AKSKARF
-389 RARFESQLISAG
+389 RAMFESQLQIAG
-401 ISVQVTSPEQFAKVR
+401 LAIQVTSPEQFAKMR

-426 LDERQQKRSQESAL
+426 LEERQQKRTLDSSL

-450 LFVDRSEAEALEKR
+450 LANDRSEAEALEKR

-470 SFIAVRDAIC
+470 SFIAMRDSMC
-480 RDLKLAPS
+480 RELKIAPS

-494 ELIAVNPKEREW
+494 ELIAVNPREREW
-506 ESSVEQVLH
+506 ESSIEQVLH
-515 SFARSLLVSP
+515 SFARSLLVSS
-525 DYYARVA
+525 DFYSRIA

-547 QRLVYLRVGSKAK
+547 QRLVYLRVGSRGKTAS
-560 LGQSPQS
+560 SPS
-567 SSPTVT
+567 SSAA
-573 STSQPINSHAR
+573 SSQRQETLIQ
-584 LMHKLEF
+584 KLEF
-591 PDHPLAPWVRSEIQS
+591 PDHPLVPWVRTEMQN
-606 RFDYVACETI
+606 RFDYAACETI
-616 EEFQKLDAAAMTKNR
+616 EEFQRCESSAMTRNR

-648 DDRRHFVLG
+648 EDRRHFVLG

-668 EAIRRGNEDLQQL
+668 EAIRRAESDLQQL
-681 QARSQ
+681 QDRSSR
-686 KLNAET
+686 LSMDT
-692 DRITGAIE
+692 DRITSAIE

-705 LQTEDFD
+705 LKTEDFD
-712 AIDNSRH
+712 SIDNSRH
-719 EFEASQLRLER
+719 EYEASQLKLER
-730 QRIEE
+730 QRLEE

-743 KAQCS
+743 KSQCS
-748 DRRAEAMGHQ
+748 DRRAEASGYQ
-758 QDRDHAIAQRTM
+758 QDRDQAIAQRTM
-770 RERELNDGN
+770 RERELRDGTRM
-779 CLLEAGRSTLRRAA
+779 LETAKSKILETESQGSLAA
-793 ADGTLPQASEQFDS
+793 AREKVQELQALTKES
-807 LQDSLKEPLS
+807 LSLE
-817 VQNLGTL
+817 NLGTL
-824 PSETERLQREYVE
+824 PSDTERKQRVSVD
-837 RLQERLVPIARDMTS
+837 RLQERLVPIMREVTS
-852 GMTRFLKKFPD
+852 GMTRFLNKFSE
-863 EQIDLDADVGSLS
+863 EQADLDADVESLP
-876 SFVALFERISVDD
+876 SFAALFERISHDD

-933 LKLLEWKTGT
+933 LKLLEWKAGT
-943 FMRLEPTDVQDR
+943 FMRLEPSDVHDR

-970 TLDGSPEANETT
+970 TLDGSSEANEAT

-1016 REIIKE
+1016 REIVKE
-1022 TGEPRS
+1022 TGESRS
-1028 YYDGGTGQSGGEKGK
+1028 HYDGGTGQSGGEKGK

-1058 LDPDS
+1058 LNPDG
-1063 TMSERFQFVMVDE
+1063 EQGDRFHFVMVDE

-1110 RVTEP
+1110 RVVEP

-1127 QTNRSELIA
+1127 QTNKSELIT
-1136 ITADQLN
+1136 ITAEELR
-1143 DFVDA
+1143 DFAST

>member
-1 MTSTPPNPDSPS
+1 MTTTPSN
-13 RSDTPSIARPP
+13 SDTPSNARTIA
-24 TNTDRPPLPGY
+24 NSDRPPLPGY

-91 NVAAGAAR
+91 NVAAGASR

-125 YLRNGNGHY
+125 YLRNGTGHY
-134 TALLASFS
+134 TALLASFT
-142 NAASDSIFSICQVL
+142 NAADDSVFSICQVL

-164 EKVYAYCE
+164 EKVYAYCD
-172 SERGIVR
+172 SERSIVR

-208 FQWLQRKTGFLAKA
+208 FQWLQRKTGFRAKA

-250 PFNERVGRLLTH
+250 PWNERVGRLLTH

-284 PIVEAGQRYQTRL
+284 PIIDAGQRYQLRL
-297 EELELAKLRLSAIR
+297 EELELSKLRLSAIR
-311 FFFADRAVQLLEP
+311 LFFADRTVQLLEP
-324 LCSQWQQQIQNFNED
+324 VCSQWQQQIQNFNED

-382 AKVKANY
+382 AKVKANF
-389 RARFESQLISAG
+389 RARFESQLFSAG
-401 ISVQVTSPEQFAKVR
+401 ISFPVTSPEQFAKVR

-426 LDERQQKRSQESAL
+426 LEERQQKRSQESSL

-450 LFVDRSEAEALEKR
+450 LVEDRSEAEALEKR

-488 DLPFAA
+488 DLPFVA

-560 LGQSPQS
+560 TGPSP
-567 SSPTVT
+567 
-573 STSQPINSHAR
+573 STSQPSSAQTR

-591 PDHPLAPWVRSEIQS
+591 PDHPLTPWVRSEIQS

-616 EEFQKLDAAAMTKNR
+616 EEFQKLDSAAMTKNR

-668 EAIRRGNEDLQQL
+668 DGIRRGNEDLQQL

-692 DRITGAIE
+692 DRITGALE

-705 LQTEDFD
+705 LKTEDFD

-719 EFEASQLRLER
+719 EFEASQMKLER

-758 QDRDHAIAQRTM
+758 QDRDQSIAQRTM
-770 RERELNDGN
+770 RERELKDGN
-779 CLLEAGRSTLRRAA
+779 RLLENGHAMIRRAEV
-793 ADGTLPQASEQFDS
+793 DGVLLQAEEHFDS
-807 LQDSLKEPLS
+807 LQESLKEPLS
-817 VQNLGTL
+817 IHNLGSL
-824 PSETERLQREYVE
+824 PDETERLQREQVD

-876 SFVALFERISVDD
+876 SFLALFERISVDD

-1022 TGEPRS
+1022 TGEARS

-1058 LDPDS
+1058 LDPDA
-1063 TMSERFQFVMVDE
+1063 TKSERFQFVMVDE
-1076 MFSRSDDAHAE
+1076 MFSRSDDTHAE

-1127 QTNRSELIA
+1127 QTNRSELIS

-1143 DFVDA
+1143 DFVEA

>member
-1 MTSTPPNPDSPS
+1 MTTTPSN
-13 RSDTPSIARPP
+13 SDTPSDARR
-24 TNTDRPPLPGY
+24 TANSDRPPLPGY

-91 NVAAGAAR
+91 NVAAGASR

-125 YLRNGNGHY
+125 YLRNGTGHY
-134 TALLASFS
+134 TALLASFT
-142 NAASDSIFSICQVL
+142 NAGDDSVFSICQVL

-164 EKVYAYCE
+164 EKVYAYCD

-185 TGSSIARTLKERGF
+185 TGSTIARTLKERGF

-208 FQWLQRKTGFLAKA
+208 FQWLQRKTGFRAKA

-250 PFNERVGRLLTH
+250 PWNERVGRLLSH

-284 PIVEAGQRYQTRL
+284 PIIDAGQRYQLRL
-297 EELELAKLRLSAIR
+297 EELELSKLRLSATR
-311 FFFADRAVQLLEP
+311 LFFADRTVQLLEP
-324 LCSQWQQQIQNFNED
+324 MCSQWQQQIQNFNED

-371 LPGLIEQAEAI
+371 LPGLIVQAEAI
-382 AKVKANY
+382 AKVKANF
-389 RARFESQLISAG
+389 RARFESQLFSAG
-401 ISVQVTSPEQFAKVR
+401 ISVPVTSPEQFAKVR

-426 LDERQQKRSQESAL
+426 LEERQQKRSQESAI

-450 LFVDRSEAEALEKR
+450 LFEDRSEAAALEKR

-532 GYVDRTRLVDGRGQG
+532 GYVDRTRLVDGRGHG

-560 LGQSPQS
+560 TA
-567 SSPTVT
+567 SSP
-573 STSQPINSHAR
+573 STLQPSSAQTR

-591 PDHPLAPWVRSEIQS
+591 PDHPLTPWVRSEIQS

-616 EEFQKLDAAAMTKNR
+616 EEFQRLEAAAMTKNR

-705 LQTEDFD
+705 LKTEDFD

-719 EFEASQLRLER
+719 EFEASQLKLER

-758 QDRDHAIAQRTM
+758 QDRDQSIAHRTM
-770 RERELNDGN
+770 RERELKDGN
-779 CLLEAGRSTLRRAA
+779 RLLENGHAMLRRAE
-793 ADGTLPQASEQFDS
+793 ADGVLLQAMEQFDS

-817 VQNLGTL
+817 IQNLGTL
-824 PSETERLQREYVE
+824 PDETERLQREHVD

-955 EIQDFRRDLAGCLTG
+955 EIQDFRRDLSGCLTG
-970 TLDGSPEANETT
+970 TLDGSPEANEAT

-1022 TGEPRS
+1022 TGEARS

-1058 LDPDS
+1058 LDPDA
-1063 TMSERFQFVMVDE
+1063 TKSERFQFVMVDE
-1076 MFSRSDDAHAE
+1076 MFSRSDDTHAE

-1127 QTNRSELIA
+1127 QTNRSELIS

-1143 DFVDA
+1143 DFVEA

>member
-1 MTSTPPNPDSPS
+1 MIPSPDHSE
-13 RSDTPSIARPP
+13 
-24 TNTDRPPLPGY
+24 RPPLPGY

-91 NVAAGAAR
+91 NVAAGASK

-114 TVGEGGRPQIQ
+114 TVGEAGRPQIQ
-125 YLRNGNGHY
+125 YLRSGSGHY

-142 NAASDSIFSICQVL
+142 NAASDSVFTICQVL
-156 YLNNENAV
+156 YLNHENAV
-164 EKVYAYCE
+164 EKVYAYCD
-172 SERGIVR
+172 SERSIVR

-185 TGSSIARTLKERGF
+185 TGSSIARFLQERGF
-199 KTTSSYKEY
+199 KTSSSYKEY
-208 FQWLQRKTGFLAKA
+208 FLWLQRKTGFLAKA

-236 RLDEFIRQH
+236 RLDDFIRQH

-250 PFNERVGRLLTH
+250 PWNERVGRLLTH

-284 PIVEAGQRYQTRL
+284 PIVEAGERYRSRL
-297 EELELAKLRLSAIR
+297 LELDLAKRRLSAMR
-311 FFFADRAVQLLEP
+311 TFFADRTEKLLEP
-324 LCSQWQQQIQNFNED
+324 TCSLWQQQIQTLNED

-345 LQDRLR
+345 QQDRLR

-357 ELEIENAGGDRLRQ
+357 ELEIEHAGGDRLRQ
-371 LPGLIEQAEAI
+371 LPGLIEQAESI
-382 AKVKANY
+382 AHVKATY
-389 RARFESQLISAG
+389 RARFEAQLNSAG
-401 ISVQVTSPEQFAKVR
+401 IVVQLTSPDQFAKVR
-416 KESHARRTKL
+416 KESHARRATL
-426 LDERQQKRSQESAL
+426 LQDRQLKRSQESHL

-450 LFVDRSEAEALEKR
+450 LTVDRMEADALEKR

-470 SFIAVRDAIC
+470 SFIAIRDAIC

-494 ELIAVNPKEREW
+494 ELIAVHPKEREW

-515 SFARSLLVSP
+515 SFARSLLVSQ
-525 DYYARVA
+525 DHYDRVA
-532 GYVDRTRLVDGRGQG
+532 SYVDRTRLIDGRGQG
-547 QRLVYLRVGSKAK
+547 QRLVYLRVGVKANASPNANAHAKATSKT
-560 LGQSPQS
+560 LSPGAG
-567 SSPTVT
+567 SP
-573 STSQPINSHAR
+573 SNPPHAT
-584 LMHKLEF
+584 LIQKLEF
-591 PDHPLAPWVRSEIQS
+591 PSHPLTPWIRLEIQN
-606 RFDYVACETI
+606 RFNYVACDSM
-616 EEFQKLDAAAMTKNR
+616 EEFQKLDSAAMTKNR
-631 HIKSGNARHE
+631 HFKSGNSRHE

-668 EAIRRGNEDLQQL
+668 EAIRQSSENLQQL
-681 QARSQ
+681 QERLQSLHAQ
-686 KLNAET
+686 A
-692 DRITGAIE
+692 DRITSAIE

-705 LQTEDFD
+705 LMTEDFD
-712 AIDNSRH
+712 AINSSRH
-719 EFEASQLRLER
+719 EFEASQLRLEK

-743 KAQCS
+743 KVQCS
-748 DRRAEAMGHQ
+748 DRRAEAVGHQ
-758 QDRDHAIAQRTM
+758 QDRDQAIAQRTI
-770 RERELNDGN
+770 RERELNDGMR
-779 CLLEAGRSTLRRAA
+779 LLEIARATLRRAQ
-793 ADGTLPQASEQFDS
+793 ADGSLALATEQFESIQND
-807 LQDSLKEPLS
+807 LKEPLS
-817 VQNLGTL
+817 IENLGIL
-824 PSETERLQREYVE
+824 PADAERLQRELVE
-837 RLQERLVPIARDMTS
+837 KLQEKLAPIAKEMTS

-863 EQIDLDADVGSLS
+863 EQVDLDADVGSLS
-876 SFVALFERISVDD
+876 SFVAMFERISLDD
-889 LPKHEERF
+889 LPKHEDRF

-921 EIRDKIEQLNTA
+921 EIREKIEQLNTA
-933 LKLLEWKTGT
+933 LKLLEWKPGS

-955 EIQDFRRDLAGCLTG
+955 EIQEFRRDLASCLNK
-970 TLDGSPEANETT
+970 TLDGTPEANEAT
-982 FVRIEKFVAKL
+982 FVRVEKFVAKL

-1016 REIIKE
+1016 REIMKDS
-1022 TGEPRS
+1022 GDARS

-1058 LDPDS
+1058 LEPDAIQ
-1063 TMSERFQFVMVDE
+1063 SERFQFVMVDE

-1127 QTNRSELIA
+1127 QTNRSELLS
-1136 ITADQLN
+1136 ITADELR
-1143 DFVDA
+1143 DFVDVPQDV